1 MVSLDVKLYIVPVSI
16 QILLIALLLGVP
28 HRTAPAPGPVIGQQL
43 TVAAA
48 ADLTFVFQDI
58 AARFQKETGIALK
71 LTFGSSG
78 KFFAQIQNGA
88 PFDVLF
94 SADLR
99 YPQQLEQAGLIEPGT
114 LQRYARGKIVLGR
127 RKRRAPT

>member
-1 MVSLDVKLYIVPVSI
+1 M
-16 QILLIALLLGVP
+16 
-28 HRTAPAPGPVIGQQL
+28 IGQQL